1 MQTVLINNDGKKEYR
16 LYLGENMETKPC
28 CEKCKWSVRN
38 DKPAFNDCVDRDCLC
53 HLPINPFGTEPH
65 PKESPVS
72 QSVEERESELKKLYE
87 ETNIKALVEEM
98 EKDAEEYGQYHDDDC
113 PLNREGGSD
122 FGDVCEC
129 EKIRALKTLAREWM
143 GKVNRMW
150 VVNVQNHR
158 KYCSP
163 RGNKELTKIKDKING
178 SELSR
183 STTLSTLV
191 KEMEGLKNVDPREN
205 RHKTHPGISWDKCEA
220 CVEDYNFNA
229 GISAAV
235 EVVKKMVS

>member
-1 MQTVLINNDGKKEYR
+1 MTNPQSEFCR
-16 LYLGENMETKPC
+16 
-28 CEKCKWSVRN
+28 CEKPKTATRIIEERVADNMIVKEHFCLKCSLPVR
-38 DKPAFNDCVDRDCLC
+38 
-53 HLPINPFGTEPH
+53 H

-72 QSVEERESELKKLYE
+72 QSVEQIGGADAIIPTSETLGVSQSEGHGYCIDTGIETQPQMLCECPIHKSQSVEGWEEKNYKEEREIMCKMHILDK
-87 ETNIKALVEEM
+87 N
-98 EKDAEEYGQYHDDDC
+98 
-113 PLNREGGSD
+113 
-122 FGDVCEC
+122 CEC
-129 EKIRALKTLAREWM
+129 CKNTLNALRLKDELLAS
-143 GKVNRMW
+143 V
-150 VVNVQNHR
+150 
-158 KYCSP
+158 
-163 RGNKELTKIKDKING
+163 
-178 SELSR
+178 R